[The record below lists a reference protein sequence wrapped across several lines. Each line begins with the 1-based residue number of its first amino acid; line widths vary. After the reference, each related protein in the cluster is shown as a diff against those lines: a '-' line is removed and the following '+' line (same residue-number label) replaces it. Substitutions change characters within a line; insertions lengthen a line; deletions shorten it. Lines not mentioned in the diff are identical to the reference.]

1 MKSQRA
7 EQGPRKQASRQGRES
22 GPPQSDQARRRDQD
36 QERVKEEEDGFG
48 SDEEE
53 SDR

>member
-22 GPPQSDQARRRDQD
+22 GPPQPDQARRRDQD
-36 QERVKEEEDGFG
+36 QERVEEEDGFG